1 MRKLEDQV
9 NVVAPGGD
17 YPYGRI
23 RDDDGSSNGTPLNEA
38 VHGDYHQFF
47 ARLFAQSGIS
57 ANDLPENS
65 ANGFQYFEALL
76 KVISLRAGR
85 YSSASDVGAT
95 ISTNF
100 NDYVSAGIFECG
112 TTFTNKPT
120 GLTIGQL
127 TVFGTGADVTQRVVD
142 LNYGAEWVRFYTG
155 SWSAWTITRY
165 AERKIDLG
173 DWDMVADI
181 SISINLGALG
191 LDVGNIIDVR
201 AMVRADADA
210 FLPLTLA
217 HAPFGQSTSGLTFW
231 MSGLIGVPPL
241 CTMFVVRETGSGFDS
256 VDYDATGFNRG
267 WLIVKYI
274 PQ

>member
-85 YSSASDVGAT
+85 YSSASDVGASV
-95 ISTNF
+95 STNF
-100 NDYVSAGIFECG
+100 NDYSAAGVFECG
-112 TTFTNKPT
+112 TTFTNKPA

-142 LNYGAEWVRFYTG
+142 LNYGAEWHRFYTG
-155 SWSAWTITRY
+155 SWSAWALTRY

-173 DWDMVADI
+173 DWDMDTTNSLIVD
-181 SISINLGALG
+181 LGALG
-191 LDVGNIIDVR
+191 LDVTNIIDIR
-201 AMVRADADA
+201 AIVRADDDA
-210 FLPLTLA
+210 FVPLALY
-217 HAPFGQSTSGLTFW
+217 HAPFGTDAGLTLW
-231 MSGLIGVPPL
+231 MSSIFGVAPA
-241 CTMFVVRETGSGFDS
+241 CSVSVVRLAGSGFDGT
-256 VDYDATGFNRG
+256 DFDDTGFNRG
-267 WLIVKYI
+267 WVIVKYI

>member
-85 YSSASDVGAT
+85 YSSVSDVGAS
-95 ISTNF
+95 ISTDF
-100 NDYVSAGIFECG
+100 NDYSSAGIFECG
-112 TTFTNKPT
+112 TTFTNKPA
-120 GLTIGQL
+120 GLTTGQL
-127 TVFGTGADVTQRVVD
+127 TVFGTGNDITQRVVD
-142 LNYGAEWVRFYTG
+142 LTYGAEWYRLYTG
-155 SWSAWTITRY
+155 SWGAWTLTRH

-173 DWDMVADI
+173 DWNIDASQSLVVD
-181 SISINLGALG
+181 LGALG
-191 LDVGNIIDVR
+191 LDVSNIVDIRAIVR
-201 AMVRADADA
+201 SDDDA
-210 FLPLTLA
+210 FIPLALYHT
-217 HAPFGQSTSGLTFW
+217 PFGTDSGLTLW
-231 MSGLIGVPPL
+231 CSAIYGVAPACSVNIVTP
-241 CTMFVVRETGSGFDS
+241 SASSFDS
-256 VDYDATGFNRG
+256 TDFDDTGFNRG
-267 WLIVKYI
+267 WLIVKYT